1 MAGNLGIPELVSG
14 RVSDRRGESHMP
26 QRMSRELVDVLAGM
40 PLFAGLSR
48 RHLNRI
54 GALATAKRYPPGT
67 RIVRVGDPG
76 EAFFVI
82 MDGRVAVRAGARRTV
97 LQTGDFFGEMSL
109 LDGRPR
115 SATAV
120 AQTEVLLMVVSRPKF
135 LKLLITEP
143 RIAIAVM
150 CTLSERVRA
159 LQDAAC
165 V

>member
-14 RVSDRRGESHMP
+14 RARERRGELHMP
-26 QRMSRELVDVLAGM
+26 QQMSRELVDVLAGM
-40 PLFAGLSR
+40 PLFAGLPR

-54 GALATAKRYPPGT
+54 AGLATAKRFPPGT
-67 RIVRVGDPG
+67 RIVKVGDPG

-82 MDGRVAVRAGARRTV
+82 LDGKVLVRAGGRRTA
-97 LQTGDFFGEMSL
+97 LGTGDFFGEMSL
-109 LDGRPR
+109 LDGQPR
-115 SATAV
+115 SATAI
-120 AQTEVLLMVVSRPKF
+120 AQGEVLVMMVTRSKF
-135 LKLLITEP
+135 QKLLVSEP

-150 CTLSERVRA
+150 SALSLRVRA

>member
-1 MAGNLGIPELVSG
+1 MAGNLGIPELVTG
-14 RVSDRRGESHMP
+14 RVRDRRGESHLP
-26 QRMSRELVDVLAGM
+26 QRMSKELVDVLAGM

-54 GALATAKRYPPGT
+54 GALATAKRYPAGA
-67 RIVRVGDPG
+67 RIVKVGDPG

-82 MDGRVAVRAGARRTV
+82 MDGTVAVRAGARRT
-97 LQTGDFFGEMSL
+97 LLATGDFFGEMSL

-115 SATAV
+115 SATVV
-120 AQTEVLLMVVSRPKF
+120 AQTEVLVMLVTRAKF
-135 LKLLITEP
+135 LKLLVSEP

-150 CTLSERVRA
+150 SALSERVRA

>member
-1 MAGNLGIPELVSG
+1 MAGKLGIPELVTG
-14 RVSDRRGESHMP
+14 RVRDPGESHMP
-26 QRMSRELVDVLAGM
+26 KRMSPELVDVLAGM
-40 PLFAGLSR
+40 PLFAGLTR

-54 GALATAKRYPPGT
+54 AGLATAKRYPQGT
-67 RIVRVGDPG
+67 RIVKVGDPG

-97 LQTGDFFGEMSL
+97 LETGDFFGEMSL

-120 AQTEVLLMVVSRPKF
+120 AQTEVLVMMVTRGKF
-135 LKLLITEP
+135 QKLLVSEP
-143 RIAIAVM
+143 RIAVAIMSA
-150 CTLSERVRA
+150 LSLRVRA